1 MSRAHQRESIER
13 GLAGVQAAPAG
24 AEPAGKPAPPGGLAD
39 PVSQAQ
45 ARARAMIRGAGAR
58 LTGPRLRVLSELL
71 RADQALTH
79 LDLQRRV
86 EDGAEAIDRVT
97 LYRVLD
103 WLADNGLAHRVAGPD
118 RVFRFSA
125 QSTETPH
132 GHFRCVQCG
141 RMYCLGASAD
151 LERSV
156 LATLPDGFTEQRV
169 EVTVSGLCADCAP
182 AH

>member
-1 MSRAHQRESIER
+1 QREAIEPDR
-13 GLAGVQAAPAG
+13 AGDPAAAG
-24 AEPAGKPAPPGGLAD
+24 APGRTSE
-39 PVSQAQ
+39 V
-45 ARARAMIRGAGAR
+45 RARTMIRGIGAR

-86 EDGAEAIDRVT
+86 EHVAEPIDRVT

-132 GHFRCVQCG
+132 GHFRCV
-141 RMYCLGASAD
+141 
-151 LERSV
+151 
-156 LATLPDGFTEQRV
+156 
-169 EVTVSGLCADCAP
+169 
-182 AH
+182 